1 MGVEYCDDRFVAV
14 EANEVPRS
22 LAGCTSSRIVVFQP
36 ENWLRCRVGCV
47 VPTHPTN
54 PCPRTDTG
62 QTTLERLR
70 YRGFEAGEKG
80 EKSRRTPPLTLILGN
95 RPTQTSSLVE
105 QCALSGNCKVNPQ
118 SKLGKN
124 PTVGQPKTTPPVA
137 WCTQLHG
144 VYTCKR

>member
-80 EKSRRTPPLTLILGN
+80 EKSRRNPPHSHPRKPAHTDLL
-95 RPTQTSSLVE
+95 P
-105 QCALSGNCKVNPQ
+105 C
-118 SKLGKN
+118 
-124 PTVGQPKTTPPVA
+124 
-137 WCTQLHG
+137 
-144 VYTCKR
+144 

>member
-22 LAGCTSSRIVVFQP
+22 LEGCTSRRIVLFQP

-80 EKSRRTPPLTLILGN
+80 EKSRRTPLSLSSSETGPHRPSPLLSNVPFLG
-95 RPTQTSSLVE
+95 
-105 QCALSGNCKVNPQ
+105 
-118 SKLGKN
+118 
-124 PTVGQPKTTPPVA
+124 TV
-137 WCTQLHG
+137 
-144 VYTCKR
+144 R